1 MNRFSRALALS
12 TALSLCVVAL
22 CAVVAPA
29 AQADE
34 AEAESC
40 LRTKIWDGYEAGWA
54 VRTATSATL
63 AQGEY
68 RIYLVTLYAGNDY
81 QILACADAAGKN
93 VDLVLHD
100 ADGNVVQQDET
111 SDRQPAL
118 TYTPATT
125 DTYFVAV
132 HATELAD
139 GKGEK
144 SGVGMAVTYK

>member
-1 MNRFSRALALS
+1 MTRIFGPL
-12 TALSLCVVAL
+12 AL
-22 CAVVAPA
+22 CAAMLVSGVVPTAM
-29 AQADE
+29 ADE
-34 AEAESC
+34 ADAESC

-68 RIYLVTLYAGNDY
+68 RIYLVTLYAGNEY
-81 QILACADAAGKN
+81 KILACADGAAKN

-118 TYTPATT
+118 TFKPQTT
-125 DTYFVAV
+125 DTFFVAV
-132 HATELAD
+132 HATELAE

-144 SGVGMAVTYK
+144 SGVGMAVTYR